1 MRWLLVV
8 ALVIVSCAR
17 ADQAQ
22 AVDAGPLTL
31 ESKILLGNVRG
42 RIDHLGLQAASL
54 EAFEEIRRRLIARG
68 AADEFVTD
76 FGAILSLFFTDP
88 DGLEGEVCVANPD
101 AVLMLSWPTPIAK
114 FFHEAE
120 AEHWAPPLGYY
131 AKHHVADPGFG
142 PIFGDYIKD
151 RFYSIN
157 SWVIAGGLNQSAADN
172 NLPGL
177 QFWKMLTKKYTGYD
191 LLNFHFK
198 YTYGHH
204 ITQSAVACSTI
215 FIDVARKLGPNLTRP
230 AFIAALE
237 SQPWETGMGQVLKWP
252 HGDHGQEPY
261 SFNKEPVYLWTGAP
275 DGTFEV
281 KRVYPDAV
289 TNS

>member
-1 MRWLLVV
+1 MVQTLPQEWDSAQESQHVLAMR
-8 ALVIVSCAR
+8 
-17 ADQAQ
+17 
-22 AVDAGPLTL
+22 
-31 ESKILLGNVRG
+31 
-42 RIDHLGLQAASL
+42 
-54 EAFEEIRRRLIARG
+54 
-68 AADEFVTD
+68 
-76 FGAILSLFFTDP
+76 
-88 DGLEGEVCVANPD
+88 VANPD

-261 SFNKEPVYLWTGAP
+261 SFNREPVYLWTGAP